1 MNELKNKNE
10 IVLDEKEQNEEENI
24 NIINNEENENIFET
38 DLLKYNF
45 DYTTKFNS
53 INDINLNPL
62 SKKKLLL
69 NIFLIS
75 SKLNFYNKIISLD
88 DLHTI
93 YETEENINM
102 IYIII
107 TKLMK
112 YITTNRISVHMIKT
126 FTFFGSYFLNN
137 TQNFLFVYKIFKEL
151 NIVNKNSIINIEVK
165 KKLNEYLEEKINY
178 YRNVFINLIKNEKS
192 IINIQNIIN
201 NLLELNINNNI
212 NDEDIINKKKNENDK
227 YLYIINKIWLYNCKN
242 FIDNYF
248 FAKEAKTL
256 KEFIDEAFSV
266 DNILSIFLSSKKI
279 ENPIKNK
286 NYFPYPGPINNFPL
300 TYWKDIIYDPDIKT
314 ENLLL
319 NKNMKENKDFLWIE
333 SKEWNI
339 LSKYFEFSNEIKIK
353 KNEKLNTIEIKVII
367 FDYRLRKYKDENIN
381 FMTKKIIQISE
392 NKNINDFENKIIRSM
407 NHELNK
413 IEEKYNKINK
423 EEINNEED
431 KIIYLY
437 KANKSNRDII
447 IEMFL
452 SFLDDNII
460 TYESIFFQEI
470 IISKEDKQKHIK
482 DIFNKYNP
490 KKEILIIEINSNKN
504 KHPKFLLPINTNK
517 LLCSICNKQIKDI
530 DDTKYM
536 CELCSMYIF
545 CSKECAKIIKET
557 NNKKIISHYILHKY
571 LSDLII
577 KPFNFDEFIKKDFD
591 KEIYINENKDK
602 NKGIIGLIN
611 LGNTCYMNCSLQCLS
626 HTKVLRNY
634 FLNKNFQNEIN
645 FLSKFG
651 SNGVL
656 LKSYSDLL
664 NLMWLSNYSKLNPNF
679 FRVAFCESTHR
690 FANNHQQ
697 DAMEFISILLNYF
710 HEDLNRIRDKPYMI
724 LEEQKENETDIQAS
738 ERYNDYHHKRENSII
753 IDLFYGQYQNI
764 IQCTKCYTESK
775 TYDPFINLTLPI
787 PTEHNFYIIK
797 FFTEFK
803 CKYITMTINSETT
816 FEELIRKA
824 TKFLSKKILDSFQQ
838 IKKDVVNNPKY
849 LQALL
854 EKNIEIVKLDKNKII
869 KKIYSQPEDERK
881 IAKNYQK
888 KLKKYINKEEEIILF
903 EREIIPDYHQNI
915 YIYPIIIKED
925 KIIFLSYP
933 VVFSVKHD
941 LTLEDF
947 EIMINEKFSY
957 MIKEKEKEK
966 NKNEKLINLYILH
979 SNKNLNKGIMKFNT
993 KYPKCHFCGNDYSKR
1008 KFCDLYKFF
1017 KNKDTIAT
1025 IFKNT
1030 KISEAFVLLAESRY
1044 YDTNKEV
1051 YPGYYFEENNIL
1063 NKYRN
1068 IYDSFN
1074 QYGIFEILGD
1084 DNLWNCP
1091 KCLIKTKIYKAIKI
1105 YKAPKY
1111 LIIQLKR
1118 FKKKSNGFF
1127 SFLEGD
1133 KNETFVSF
1141 PIKNLD
1147 LSNYIEGPGKS
1158 EYLYDLYSVINHKSI
1173 NGCNHF
1179 TAFCK
1184 NNNKWI
1190 EYDDH
1195 RLNLIDNPVT
1205 KDAYILFYSKNI

>member
-1 MNELKNKNE
+1 MNELKNKNK

-178 YRNVFINLIKNEKS
+178 YRNVFINLIKNEKN

-300 TYWKDIIYDPDIKT
+300 TNWKDIIYDPDIKT

-437 KANKSNRDII
+437 KANKANRDII

-452 SFLDDNII
+452 
-460 TYESIFFQEI
+460 
-470 IISKEDKQKHIK
+470 
-482 DIFNKYNP
+482 
-490 KKEILIIEINSNKN
+490 
-504 KHPKFLLPINTNK
+504 
-517 LLCSICNKQIKDI
+517 
-530 DDTKYM
+530 
-536 CELCSMYIF
+536 
-545 CSKECAKIIKET
+545 
-557 NNKKIISHYILHKY
+557 
-571 LSDLII
+571 
-577 KPFNFDEFIKKDFD
+577 
-591 KEIYINENKDK
+591 
-602 NKGIIGLIN
+602 
-611 LGNTCYMNCSLQCLS
+611 
-626 HTKVLRNY
+626 
-634 FLNKNFQNEIN
+634 
-645 FLSKFG
+645 
-651 SNGVL
+651 
-656 LKSYSDLL
+656 
-664 NLMWLSNYSKLNPNF
+664 
-679 FRVAFCESTHR
+679 
-690 FANNHQQ
+690 
-697 DAMEFISILLNYF
+697 
-710 HEDLNRIRDKPYMI
+710 
-724 LEEQKENETDIQAS
+724 
-738 ERYNDYHHKRENSII
+738 
-753 IDLFYGQYQNI
+753 
-764 IQCTKCYTESK
+764 
-775 TYDPFINLTLPI
+775 
-787 PTEHNFYIIK
+787 
-797 FFTEFK
+797 
-803 CKYITMTINSETT
+803 
-816 FEELIRKA
+816 
-824 TKFLSKKILDSFQQ
+824 
-838 IKKDVVNNPKY
+838 
-849 LQALL
+849 
-854 EKNIEIVKLDKNKII
+854 
-869 KKIYSQPEDERK
+869 
-881 IAKNYQK
+881 
-888 KLKKYINKEEEIILF
+888 
-903 EREIIPDYHQNI
+903 
-915 YIYPIIIKED
+915 
-925 KIIFLSYP
+925 
-933 VVFSVKHD
+933 
-941 LTLEDF
+941 
-947 EIMINEKFSY
+947 
-957 MIKEKEKEK
+957 
-966 NKNEKLINLYILH
+966 
-979 SNKNLNKGIMKFNT
+979 
-993 KYPKCHFCGNDYSKR
+993 
-1008 KFCDLYKFF
+1008 
-1017 KNKDTIAT
+1017 
-1025 IFKNT
+1025 
-1030 KISEAFVLLAESRY
+1030 
-1044 YDTNKEV
+1044 
-1051 YPGYYFEENNIL
+1051 
-1063 NKYRN
+1063 
-1068 IYDSFN
+1068 
-1074 QYGIFEILGD
+1074 
-1084 DNLWNCP
+1084 
-1091 KCLIKTKIYKAIKI
+1091 
-1105 YKAPKY
+1105 
-1111 LIIQLKR
+1111 
-1118 FKKKSNGFF
+1118 
-1127 SFLEGD
+1127 
-1133 KNETFVSF
+1133 
-1141 PIKNLD
+1141 
-1147 LSNYIEGPGKS
+1147 
-1158 EYLYDLYSVINHKSI
+1158 
-1173 NGCNHF
+1173 
-1179 TAFCK
+1179 
-1184 NNNKWI
+1184 
-1190 EYDDH
+1190 
-1195 RLNLIDNPVT
+1195 
-1205 KDAYILFYSKNI
+1205 